1 MVMKKILIALAL
13 LLTGIASGSACTGI
27 SFLAEDGG
35 YVQARTIE
43 WGNSYLPSE
52 YVVVPRGQELV
63 SYTPTGVNGLR
74 FRAKYGMVGL
84 AIIQKDFV
92 AEGLNEVGLSAGL
105 FYFPHYGKYEEYD
118 EAQNATTL
126 SDLQVVNWMLSQ
138 FATIDEVKAAI
149 EGVKVVSLDKPG
161 KSSTVHW
168 RIGDAKGNQVVL
180 EFVDGVPHFYENRVG
195 VLTNSPDFPWQVTN
209 LNNYV
214 NLYPGAVTPQQWG
227 GVTIFPFG
235 AGAGFH
241 GIPGD
246 VTPPSRFVRVAFYKA
261 TASACPTAYDAI
273 LQSFHILNNFDIPV
287 GIEHASGKAPDIP
300 SATQWTS
307 AIDLTNRKVYY
318 KTAYNN
324 NIRCINMKKIDF
336 DKVKYQSYPL
346 DKELKPYIRDNST
359 INSNEALDPIVENYV
374 NVVVLPTYK
383 DLKEK
388 NSTLYDAVV
397 ALANNPSNSAFETAC
412 NAWITAREPWEESEA
427 FLFGPVDEL
436 GLDPNMDSWP
446 LDQNAIVQILNSQKW
461 GDLEWSE
468 GDDDAKVESAQNV
481 RGFHTLE
488 FLLFKDGKP
497 RTVK

>member
-214 NLYPGAVTPQQWG
+214 NLYPGAVTPQQWEIG
-227 GVTIFPFG
+227 R
-235 AGAGFH
+235 A
-241 GIPGD
+241 
-246 VTPPSRFVRVAFYKA
+246 SCRERV
-261 TASACPTAYDAI
+261 
-273 LQSFHILNNFDIPV
+273 
-287 GIEHASGKAPDIP
+287 
-300 SATQWTS
+300 
-307 AIDLTNRKVYY
+307 
-318 KTAYNN
+318 
-324 NIRCINMKKIDF
+324 
-336 DKVKYQSYPL
+336 
-346 DKELKPYIRDNST
+346 
-359 INSNEALDPIVENYV
+359 
-374 NVVVLPTYK
+374 
-383 DLKEK
+383 
-388 NSTLYDAVV
+388 
-397 ALANNPSNSAFETAC
+397 
-412 NAWITAREPWEESEA
+412 
-427 FLFGPVDEL
+427 
-436 GLDPNMDSWP
+436 
-446 LDQNAIVQILNSQKW
+446 
-461 GDLEWSE
+461 
-468 GDDDAKVESAQNV
+468 
-481 RGFHTLE
+481 
-488 FLLFKDGKP
+488 
-497 RTVK
+497 